1 MRNAFARVITRLAA
15 EDPRIVL
22 LSGDIGNRLFNPYK
36 EANGDRF
43 FNCGVAEANMIGVAS
58 GLALSGLRPVTYTIA
73 SFSTTRCFEQI
84 RVDLCYQNAPVL
96 VVGTGSGLS
105 YASLG
110 GTHHSCED
118 IAILRSLPGMTVLC
132 PADIYEIEAL
142 LPLALQLDGPAYMRI
157 GKKNEPNVHESVPTL
172 TIGKAHVLRPG
183 GDRVCLL
190 GTGNT
195 LPMACDIRNA
205 LAAHGVDA
213 EVVSM
218 HTVKPL
224 DQDFLEAACERFTLL
239 ATLEEHTSMGGFGS
253 AVAEFLV
260 DRDQAPRARLRR
272 YALADRFLHQTGGQE
287 IARKRGGL
295 DPSAI
300 SADLLRRL
308 S

>member
-15 EDPRIVL
+15 DDPRIVL

-36 EANGDRF
+36 EAQPERF
-43 FNCGVAEANMIGVAS
+43 VNCGVAEANMIGVAS
-58 GLALSGLRPVTYTIA
+58 GLALSGMRPVTYTIA

-96 VVGTGSGLS
+96 VVGTGAGLS

-118 IAILRSLPGMTVLC
+118 IAILRSLPNMTVLC

-157 GKKNEPNVHESVPTL
+157 GKKNEPNVHESVPDL
-172 TIGKAHVLRPG
+172 TIGKAHVLHPG

-190 GTGNT
+190 ATGNI
-195 LPMACDIRNA
+195 LPMACDVRNL
-205 LAAHGVDA
+205 LAEQGVDA

-224 DQDFLEAACERFTLL
+224 DEAFIAAAADRFAIL

-253 AVAEFLV
+253 AVAEYLV
-260 DRDQAPRARLRR
+260 DRDHAPRARLRR
-272 YALADRFLHQTGGQE
+272 YALADTFLHHTGGQVT
-287 IARKRGGL
+287 ARQRGGL
-295 DPSAI
+295 DPDAI
-300 SADLLRRL
+300 SADILRRL
-308 S
+308 A